1 MPLPAWSSVPQKP
14 PDKQVSIGMVHICL
28 SVGVEACEF
37 RKLGDALAIGMMPSP
52 GIVSCHEHILRSW
65 ELLDNIY
72 ELSLLVPLHLPLLT
86 KQIGTY

>member
-1 MPLPAWSSVPQKP
+1 
-14 PDKQVSIGMVHICL
+14 
-28 SVGVEACEF
+28 
-37 RKLGDALAIGMMPSP
+37 MPSP